1 MDAQP
6 TPDPT
11 QPIYTPFDVL
21 NWKNTECI
29 LHERPL
35 TPPRAIPND
44 FRQRHS
50 LVVDRE
56 GSSYTDNQLLEYFSQ
71 VLTGV
76 SFRPNRKFVQLLF
89 DDEATAE
96 RVLKKGPHY
105 IDSDPILIFPP
116 KGKTGHRFILKLANT
131 PIFKREK
138 VQKALT
144 DALSPHVKIIEA
156 APFTLK
162 GSRILT
168 CRWDLV
174 VEPLSSNP
182 TLKDVPVMYD
192 ILGEKVLA
200 SWPGSPPTCFTCL
213 QEHSS
218 QDCPKKQT
226 DNPTPVPNK
235 TFAQAVA
242 SKASAVVKTAAAPSS
257 SSKDP
262 KTPTPQT
269 QATLSAN
276 KQKGLDN
283 SQWAKKSKTPPNPL
297 PKPTNPPQ
305 NLSLMVS
312 QSSTSFTP
320 PTSLQQKTPENPADF
335 EAGTQSPGILR
346 SPGIPPRI
354 NKDELTFTP
363 IPDTTGGNSDAMDQ
377 S

>member
-1 MDAQP
+1 MDSQPVLEPAQP
-6 TPDPT
+6 T
-11 QPIYTPFDVL
+11 YTPFDVL

-44 FRQRHS
+44 FRQKHS
-50 LVVDRE
+50 LVMDRE

-156 APFTLK
+156 APYTIK
-162 GSRILT
+162 GTRILT
-168 CRWDLV
+168 SRWDLV

-182 TLKDVPVMYD
+182 ALKDVPVMFD

-200 SWPGSPPTCFTCL
+200 SWPGSPPTCLTCL

-226 DNPTPVPNK
+226 VTPTPVPNK
-235 TFAQAVA
+235 TYAQAAEKKTPGVA
-242 SKASAVVKTAAAPSS
+242 KAAAASTS

-262 KTPTPQT
+262 KTPPPQT
-269 QATLSAN
+269 QGTSSEN
-276 KQKGLDN
+276 KQK
-283 SQWAKKSKTPPNPL
+283 
-297 PKPTNPPQ
+297 
-305 NLSLMVS
+305 
-312 QSSTSFTP
+312 
-320 PTSLQQKTPENPADF
+320 
-335 EAGTQSPGILR
+335 
-346 SPGIPPRI
+346 
-354 NKDELTFTP
+354 
-363 IPDTTGGNSDAMDQ
+363 
-377 S
+377 